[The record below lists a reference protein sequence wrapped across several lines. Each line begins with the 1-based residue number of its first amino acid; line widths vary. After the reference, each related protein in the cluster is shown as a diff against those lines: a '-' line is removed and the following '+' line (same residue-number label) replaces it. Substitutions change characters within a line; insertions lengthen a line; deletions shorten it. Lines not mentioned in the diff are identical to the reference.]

1 MVKLICF
8 LIIGTGLLTSIVLW
22 IFIIVKIFKTHKE
35 SGDSI
40 KDCISYID
48 SYFYMTIIGLNLALI
63 LSIFAIRVDGTEYQR
78 TTVCNVEIN
87 NDNTLYKYKV
97 TKYDEIEYRNKK
109 LNGEWKENSQRV
121 EKTRPKVIYTDD
133 ISDFDVKN
141 K

>member
-1 MVKLICF
+1 MIGTTLLS
-8 LIIGTGLLTSIVLW
+8 LIIFW
-22 IFIIVKIFKTHKE
+22 IIIIVEIIKDHKE

-40 KDCISYID
+40 KDCISNITGF
-48 SYFYMTIIGLNLALI
+48 FYMTIFALNLVLI
-63 LSIFAIRVDGTEYQR
+63 LSIYAFIAIGTEYQR

-109 LNGEWKENSQRV
+109 LNGEWKENSQRF

-133 ISDFDVKN
+133 VSDYDVKN